1 MIYRMKF
8 SGGRVKYGFTESIES
23 REKTYKTHVGDLLES
38 TLEFPL
44 QKDMVDELAIR
55 EYLTKILGLAPLGG
69 SKEIFNIPSGGKLD
83 IIDSDVSLE
92 KFYRHLNQIFYVPG
106 GSGKLSSLLLKRMSG
121 LSRLF
126 EHLETDLLD
135 VGGVNAM
142 ADLMDSLYL
151 RNKFDIS
158 SNIFLKSRVDPKCMQ
173 EILDLGLTYRDA
185 LDIWFKWE
193 WERL

>member
-1 MIYRMKF
+1 
-8 SGGRVKYGFTESIES
+8 
-23 REKTYKTHVGDLLES
+23 
-38 TLEFPL
+38 
-44 QKDMVDELAIR
+44 
-55 EYLTKILGLAPLGG
+55 
-69 SKEIFNIPSGGKLD
+69 
-83 IIDSDVSLE
+83 
-92 KFYRHLNQIFYVPG
+92 
-106 GSGKLSSLLLKRMSG
+106 MSG